1 MDAHGGWIGSASDL
15 VRLAMSLDPQSCCPL
30 LSANGLKTMWER
42 PSGAAGYEADGRPKE
57 VHYGLGWLVR
67 TQPDGKIN
75 VWHTG
80 SLDGTSTIFVR
91 RHDGFC
97 WAVLFNS
104 RSGFNPETMKFDIT
118 PSKAID
124 GPIHQAVDAVR
135 EWPS

>member
-1 MDAHGGWIGSASDL
+1 
-15 VRLAMSLDPQSCCPL
+15 
-30 LSANGLKTMWER
+30 MWER
-42 PSGAAGYEADGRPKE
+42 PSGLAGHEPNGKPNE
-57 VHYGLGWLVR
+57 VHYGLGWFVR
-67 TQPDGKIN
+67 TLPSGDKIN

-104 RSGFNPETMKFDIT
+104 RSGFNSETMKYDIT

-124 GPIHQAVDAVR
+124 GAIHQAVDAVDWTR
-135 EWPS
+135 I